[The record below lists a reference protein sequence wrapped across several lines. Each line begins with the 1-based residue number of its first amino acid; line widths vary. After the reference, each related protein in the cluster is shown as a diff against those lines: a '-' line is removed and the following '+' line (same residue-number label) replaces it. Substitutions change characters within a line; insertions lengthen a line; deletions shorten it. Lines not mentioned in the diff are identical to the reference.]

1 MLYCLWSGRCSG
13 ALGGASL
20 LPLQC
25 PWLLAAQ
32 GGTGAVGVGHAQTS
46 AVLVLGDHV
55 PDAAEGGPSLRVDVC
70 PHVGGGWLSLARSPL
85 HDDHHTSAV
94 GPSLQVHIL
103 AVNQRFIAEGVAGFH
118 IVGLSAVCRL
128 VPSDQDARAVARS
141 LPLQMR
147 EHGDSASP
155 CSSGRQKGQLPSL

>member
-20 LPLQC
+20 LPLC
-25 PWLLAAQ
+25 HWLLAAQ
-32 GGTGAVGVGHAQTS
+32 DGTGAVAVGHAQTW
-46 AVLVLGDHV
+46 AVLVLGGHV
-55 PDAAEGGPSLRVDVC
+55 PDAAEWGASLRVDVC
-70 PHVGGGWLSLARSPL
+70 PHVRGGWLSLARSPL

-103 AVNQRFIAEGVAGFH
+103 AVNQPVTAEGVAGFH
-118 IVGLSAVCRL
+118 IIGLSAVCRL
-128 VPSDQDARAVARS
+128 APSDQDAGAVAHC

-147 EHGDSASP
+147 ENGDSASP
-155 CSSGRQKGQLPSL
+155 CSSGRQTGQLPSL